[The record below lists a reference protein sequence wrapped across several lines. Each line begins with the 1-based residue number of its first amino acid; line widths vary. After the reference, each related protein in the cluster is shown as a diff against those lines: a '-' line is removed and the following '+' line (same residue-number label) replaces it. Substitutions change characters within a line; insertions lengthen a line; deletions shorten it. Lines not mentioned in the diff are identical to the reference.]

1 MPPHASEFFV
11 QAFEP
16 FCTALV
22 SFEVEEHV
30 LWRVEGYTLVPP
42 TQEALTAAVAIAASR
57 AGIVE
62 PDVICLPLPVTD
74 WVAETQ
80 RSFQP
85 LRAGRYF
92 IHPSHFDGPVPY
104 GSYPIMVD
112 AGAAF
117 GTGEHAT
124 TKGCLLAMDGL
135 ARARRFVNPL
145 DLGCGSGILSM
156 AAAKTW
162 RVQVTAA
169 DIDPQSVV
177 VAREN
182 ARLNR
187 LSGLVQTV
195 RSNGFAAPQLRNNA
209 PYDLIIA
216 NILARPLVGLSY
228 AIRRHLAPGGV
239 CILSGLLSHQ
249 EKEVFAAFRRQGMRL
264 VRRIPIDGWHT
275 LIVSR

>member
-1 MPPHASEFFV
+1 M
-11 QAFEP
+11 
-16 FCTALV
+16 
-22 SFEVEEHV
+22 
-30 LWRVEGYTLVPP
+30 
-42 TQEALTAAVAIAASR
+42 
-57 AGIVE
+57 
-62 PDVICLPLPVTD
+62 
-74 WVAETQ
+74 
-80 RSFQP
+80 
-85 LRAGRYF
+85 
-92 IHPSHFDGPVPY
+92 
-104 GSYPIMVD
+104 
-112 AGAAF
+112 
-117 GTGEHAT
+117 
-124 TKGCLLAMDGL
+124 
-135 ARARRFVNPL
+135 
-145 DLGCGSGILSM
+145 
-156 AAAKTW
+156 
-162 RVQVTAA
+162 
-169 DIDPQSVV
+169 
-177 VAREN
+177 AREN

>member
-1 MPPHASEFFV
+1 MPPHASEIFV

-22 SFEVEEHV
+22 SFEVEEDV
-30 LWRVEGYTLVPP
+30 LWRVEGYTLAPP
-42 TQEALTAAVAIAASR
+42 SQETLTAAVAIAASR

-62 PDVICLPLPVTD
+62 PEVICLPLPVTD

-92 IHPSHFDGPVPY
+92 IRPSHHDGPAPY
-104 GSYPIMVD
+104 GSYAIMVD

-124 TKGCLLAMDGL
+124 TKGCLLALDGL
-135 ARARRFVNPL
+135 ARARRFANPL

-156 AAAKTW
+156 AVAKAW
-162 RVQVTAA
+162 HVRVMAA

-187 LSGLVQTV
+187 LAGWIHTV
-195 RSNGFAAPQLRNNA
+195 RSNGFAAPQLRRHA

-239 CILSGLLSHQ
+239 CVLSGLLSHQ
-249 EKEVFAAFRRQGMRL
+249 EKEVNAAFRRQGLHL

-275 LIVSR
+275 LIITR